1 MDSPFINSHLNRPD
15 LDPHQHPPQLVL
27 QQPRIDYDHQTARA
41 EFATGEDYPHETN
54 HQDNSKEE
62 IFNSM
67 SNDDQDGQL
76 TDQAYQIRHQDDM
89 IINDNEYA
97 AEEAKEVQGESPFA
111 LLRKATTQKK
121 TGVEEEQLLGH
132 SDLEYLTGV
141 LKKNEE
147 EEIKKVIKERDIRL
161 SANDQSL

>member
-1 MDSPFINSHLNRPD
+1 VDSPFLTSHLNRPD

-41 EFATGEDYPHETN
+41 EFATGEDYPLETN
-54 HQDNSKEE
+54 YQDNSKEE

-121 TGVEEEQLLGH
+121 NGVQEEQLLGH

>member
-1 MDSPFINSHLNRPD
+1 
-15 LDPHQHPPQLVL
+15 
-27 QQPRIDYDHQTARA
+27 
-41 EFATGEDYPHETN
+41 
-54 HQDNSKEE
+54 
-62 IFNSM
+62 M
-67 SNDDQDGQL
+67 SNDDQDGQF
-76 TDQAYQIRHQDDM
+76 TDQAFQIRHQDDM

-121 TGVEEEQLLGH
+121 GVQEEQLLGH